1 MWKTVDLKFKYKI
14 IKNLLS
20 KEICDFLFKYWLV
33 QEQAVKH
40 LLDTQQTYKHNIF
53 IGTFELDEQVVGHY
67 SKYGD
72 WSTDTILEDVRPKIE
87 KELNCGLISTYSY
100 TRVYR
105 KGAELVRH
113 TDRKSCNISAT
124 LNLGGDMWPIFLDIT
139 GKNNI
144 KDTWYD
150 KTKGHK
156 IILKKN
162 APKGIKIELNQG
174 DALFYIGDKYEHWRE
189 PFTGNVCLQTFL
201 HYNLDN
207 KENKNNKFDGRLF
220 LGIPKFLDD

>member
-1 MWKTVDLKFKYKI
+1 MELNFKYKI

-20 KEICDFLFKYWLV
+20 RDLCDFLFKYWLT
-33 QEQAVKH
+33 QEKAVKY
-40 LLDTQQTYKHNIF
+40 LLQTKQTYKHNIF

-87 KELNCGLISTYSY
+87 KELNLKLISTYSY

-105 KGAELVRH
+105 TGAELVRH
-113 TDRKSCNISAT
+113 IDRKSCNISAT
-124 LNLGGDMWPIFLDIT
+124 LNLGGDMWPIFLDTT
-139 GKNNI
+139 GSKNIVDSWYEKGQGAKVILKNNP
-144 KDTWYD
+144 
-150 KTKGHK
+150 TKGQS
-156 IILKKN
+156 
-162 APKGIKIELNQG
+162 IELEKG

-201 HYNLDN
+201 HYNIDN
-207 KENKNNKFDGRLF
+207 QENRKNKFDGRPH
-220 LGIPKFLDD
+220 LGVPRFQEE